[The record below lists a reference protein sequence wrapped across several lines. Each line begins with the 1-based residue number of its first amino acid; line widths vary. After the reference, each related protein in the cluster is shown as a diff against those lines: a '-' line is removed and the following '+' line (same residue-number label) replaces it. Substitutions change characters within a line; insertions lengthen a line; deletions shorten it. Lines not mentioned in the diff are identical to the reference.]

1 MHFCCLCF
9 RTNGT
14 GSIQIIIQLQ
24 SNSSGFCKRQ
34 KYVKTMSMSAKRIGE
49 QWDFQNNEKDNG
61 TFISLDRRPN
71 AQHYRVSQKYY

>member
-1 MHFCCLCF
+1 
-9 RTNGT
+9 
-14 GSIQIIIQLQ
+14 
-24 SNSSGFCKRQ
+24 
-34 KYVKTMSMSAKRIGE
+34 MSMSAKRIGE